1 MRQWARSR
9 RWGDRSPQTR
19 QKMPMRRL
27 LPLAALLM
35 AGCASNPQ
43 RPQPQVVQPIP
54 QQSPQVRSDLLG
66 MTASELLQRFGTPT
80 LQIRE
85 GAGIKLQFRGA
96 CVLDAYL
103 YAAPGRGGPERV
115 THVDTRLSSGADTN
129 QAACIA
135 ALQRA

>member
-1 MRQWARSR
+1 
-9 RWGDRSPQTR
+9 
-19 QKMPMRRL
+19 MRRL
-27 LPLAALLM
+27 LPLAALLI

-43 RPQPQVVQPIP
+43 RPQPQPVQPVP
-54 QQSPQVRSDLLG
+54 QSPQVRSDLLG
-66 MTASELLQRFGTPT
+66 LTAAELLQRFGQPA

-85 GAGIKLQFRGA
+85 GAGVKLQFRGTA

-103 YAAPGRGGPERV
+103 YPQPGRPGPERV
-115 THVDTRLSSGADTN
+115 THVDARLRSGADTN